1 MRMHNVVNFRQI
13 SRLRAGLFVAMV
25 IALATMLLNA
35 APASTQQDVPV
46 TDPSKDPIGQVNLDD
61 DELSILIELEFS
73 RRTAVQATNVE
84 VIPGRTRMNVGNP
97 PLLRADLFDH
107 YDKLVRSAN
116 YWHPLWQFYYNL
128 AGDEVVFAQEQGSG
142 QIIIPLLPELDQV
155 SITDVA
161 LEQHILT
168 VDLDPAIIEFC
179 TENPS
184 HPDCISDLS
193 LTKTSTPDAVLVGDR
208 IQYTLSVKNEGAN
221 PVRTF
226 EVVDTLPKGVT
237 YLGNSPYCTEA
248 PVGTLTCTLDE
259 ALTVGET
266 FDIDINVIVATD
278 LEFSDRRPLSL
289 ANHASVTMLAG
300 DDTDLSN
307 NDAVVATDVH
317 AVGDLAILSLEEV
330 SGEAGANRQKPPS
343 KGNEREV
350 NTITLES
357 AITNN
362 GPTTPIDVAMSMS
375 VQPLGD
381 GITVELAGTN
391 PSEAL
396 AVASGEVRYIAD
408 QIIVVCEQPG
418 MHEFKVTKQVSP
430 LDPADVDNDLSNNT
444 MSTRIGIV
452 CQGGGDPKK

>member
-1 MRMHNVVNFRQI
+1 MRSFKHAHRYLSGRLQI
-13 SRLRAGLFVAMV
+13 GLIVAL
-25 IALATMLLNA
+25 LATTAVLLTNSIA
-35 APASTQQDVPV
+35 ANPQQGPPVPPH
-46 TDPSKDPIGQVNLDD
+46 PSQDTIVRPNLDD
-61 DELSILIELEFS
+61 DEASILVELDFS
-73 RRTAVQATNVE
+73 RRFAVQASLVE
-84 VIPGRTRMNVGNP
+84 IIHGRARMNFTDP
-97 PLLRADLFDH
+97 PLLQVDAYDE
-107 YDKLVRSAN
+107 YDKLAGSYNA
-116 YWHPLWQFYYNL
+116 WHPLWQYYEDTNGEE
-128 AGDEVVFAQEQGSG
+128 AIDIQDQGSG
-142 QIIIPLLPELDQV
+142 QMILPFQPELDKLT
-155 SITDVA
+155 ITDVA
-161 LEQHILT
+161 AGQQILQI
-168 VDLDPAIIEFC
+168 DLDPAIIEFC

-184 HPDCISDLS
+184 HPYCVSDLS

-208 IQYTLSVKNEGAN
+208 IQYTLTVKNEGTN

-226 EVVDTLPKGVT
+226 EVVDVLPKGVT

-259 ALTVGET
+259 TLTVGET

-317 AVGDLAILSLEEV
+317 AVGDLAMLSLEEV

-418 MHEFKVTKQVSP
+418 AHLMKVTKEISP

-452 CQGGGDPKK
+452 CQGGDPKQ